1 MSHENVKLFRRTGD
15 AFNARDIDGFLAY
28 FDPDVEFHS
37 SFSGVGTV
45 YRGHEG
51 LRRWHQDLEDAWG
64 GEIRSE
70 HLVYFYVGEHTLTV
84 AVLRG
89 RGRHSEA
96 EVETPDVLVARWR
109 DGLITF
115 LKSYLSMEEALSE
128 LGLSER
134 SLEPSNPGST

>member
-1 MSHENVKLFRRTGD
+1 MSHGNVALFRRTVE
-15 AFNARDIDGFLAY
+15 AYNARDLDGFIAY

-37 SFSGVGTV
+37 SFSGVGAV
-45 YRGHEG
+45 YHGHEG

-70 HLVYFYVGEHTLTV
+70 PQAYFHLGDYTLTLS
-84 AVLRG
+84 VLRG
-89 RGRHSEA
+89 RGRHSEV

-109 DGLITF
+109 DGLIIY

-128 LGLSER
+128 LGLSE
-134 SLEPSNPGST
+134 SKLEPSTP